1 MQRWIGL
8 GLLTMFLVLGGGGYF
23 ALRIYKENRPQRMW
37 VPMPINSEIPV
48 EEHEEIAGKI
58 RDALMKPEVL
68 LKVSKDLDLP
78 KKMDLPSHEQ
88 AVLKLNKVVFVE
100 VDEADSAMGTKI
112 PAIHVGIN
120 GTRKNQELSGKI
132 AMRLMDDVWKLL
144 GIKPP
149 PKKEF

>member
-37 VPMPINSEIPV
+37 VPMPINLEIPV
-48 EEHEEIAGKI
+48 EEHDKIAGKI
-58 RDALMKPEVL
+58 RGELMKPEIL
-68 LKVSKDLDLP
+68 LKVSKDMDLP
-78 KKMDLPSHEQ
+78 KKMHLDSHEQ
-88 AVLKLNKVVFVE
+88 VVSELNRVVFVE
-100 VDEADSAMGTKI
+100 VGEADSAMGAKV
-112 PAIHVGIN
+112 PAIHVGVK
-120 GTRKNQELSGKI
+120 GKRKNQDLSGKI